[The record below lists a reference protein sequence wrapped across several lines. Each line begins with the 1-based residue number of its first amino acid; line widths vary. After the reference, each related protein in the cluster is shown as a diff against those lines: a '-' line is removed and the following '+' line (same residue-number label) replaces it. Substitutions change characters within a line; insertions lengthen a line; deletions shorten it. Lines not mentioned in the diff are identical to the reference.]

1 MSIKIYK
8 VAFADNYSTEFKT
21 PKDLDLA
28 MLKAEIEKIS
38 SIEVKQINKLEER
51 QKFPI
56 DSLDDLYFSV
66 DFDYMNFPF
75 FYNRILI
82 PKVKETITWENVN
95 EKMRD
100 FVNFAYG
107 IDVKIPS
114 IKFS

>member
-1 MSIKIYK
+1 MSIKVYK
-8 VAFADNYSTEFKT
+8 VSFADNYSTEFKT
-21 PKDLDLA
+21 LKDLDLTA
-28 MLKAEIEKIS
+28 LKIELEKIS
-38 SIEVKQINKLEER
+38 SIEVKQILKLEES
-51 QKFPI
+51 QKFEI
-56 DSLDDLYFSV
+56 DSKKDLYFSV
-66 DFDYMNFPF
+66 DFDYMNVPL

-107 IDVKIPS
+107 TDVKIPS